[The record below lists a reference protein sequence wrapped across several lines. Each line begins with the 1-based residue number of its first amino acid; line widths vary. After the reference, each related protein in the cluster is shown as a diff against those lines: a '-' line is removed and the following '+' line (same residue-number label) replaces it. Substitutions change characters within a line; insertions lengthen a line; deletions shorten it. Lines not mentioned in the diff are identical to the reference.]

1 MVDISKLK
9 KKSRLGSPPLSSAVK
24 NNLYQPET
32 LGGEIDGR
40 SLRRTNRT
48 QQLATRVTPDFYNK
62 IRVLAAR
69 DKVKIVELLERAIEI
84 YEKDSG

>member
-32 LGGEIDGR
+32 LEGEIDGR

-84 YEKDSG
+84 YEKDSS

>member
-1 MVDISKLK
+1 M
-9 KKSRLGSPPLSSAVK
+9 
-24 NNLYQPET
+24 
-32 LGGEIDGR
+32 
-40 SLRRTNRT
+40 
-48 QQLATRVTPDFYNK
+48 ATRVTPDFYNK